1 MIPQE
6 LLEDTF
12 SEIVEIYQAKLDLK
26 SKMRFNIY
34 ILDDVPQELKAD
46 IKARCQTLANCIGR
60 SRFELDHPVI
70 YKKNDTLKIKS
81 GIWSVRIF

>member
-1 MIPQE
+1 MIPQD
-6 LLEDTF
+6 LLNDTF
-12 SEIVEIYQAKLDLK
+12 SEIVEIYQARLDIK

-46 IKARCQTLANCIGR
+46 IILRIDTLAKCIGR
-60 SRFELDHPVI
+60 SKYELDHPLMM
-70 YKKNDTLKIKS
+70 KKNDQVIIKG